1 MFDRASEGG
10 DCMQNKELHAVILTD
25 FQFCCQVSNA
35 FSPSVTQRC
44 QTPQLR
50 WVPCFIKEDITWRSS
65 FQANKFICCL
75 TARIPQRHC

>member
-50 WVPCFIKEDITWRSS
+50 WDRE
-65 FQANKFICCL
+65 CL
-75 TARIPQRHC
+75 FYQGGHHMAQLFPSK